1 MPAVIVNEDRCQCS
15 QVCVTACPYDA
26 IGLISN
32 DRGRAVAHIY
42 ENCIDC
48 LLCISA
54 CPQQAIMLVSTYGL
68 SAELEVYNGV
78 WVVVADTSVK
88 AQQLVTQAAKLA
100 QTLHAPTGV
109 ILLGADSQCEVLMT
123 AGATTV
129 VPLAAVASDRQAYLA
144 DDLLQFVDERQPEAL
159 LFADQALVRDLAR
172 QLAFRLQIDV
182 LTSIHDVASELRER
196 RLCFQRSVLDQQ
208 VHTAI
213 AIDTRP
219 LLAVV

>member
-15 QVCVTACPYDA
+15 QVCITACPYDA

-32 DRGRAVAHIY
+32 DRGQAVPHIY

-48 LLCISA
+48 LLCISV
-54 CPQQAIMLVSTYGL
+54 CPQRAILPVSTYGL
-68 SAELEVYNGV
+68 PAQLEVYNGV
-78 WVVVADTSVK
+78 WVVVADTGGE

-100 QTLHAPTGV
+100 QTLHAPAGV
-109 ILLGADSQCEVLMT
+109 LLPGADVQPEVFIT

-129 VPLAAVASDRQAYLA
+129 IPLVAVAGDRRADQV

-159 LFADQALVRDLAR
+159 LFVDQAPVRDLAR
-172 QLAFRLQIDV
+172 QLAARLQIDV
-182 LTSIHDVASELRER
+182 RTSIREVASELSER
-196 RLCFQRSVLDQQ
+196 RLCFQRSVLDQH
-208 VHTAI
+208 VYTAI
-213 AIDTRP
+213 ALDTRP